1 MGAAKLFDEPE
12 TCFRVDLLGIVFLSD
27 PHKQRSSGSGRCEQ
41 RKMGI
46 GARSKNDITDVS
58 AKAIADCKAKGGV
71 DPKIVW
77 SVWTNIWG
85 TTWKICPGAVAVSDN
100 GNGTIVGWHF
110 GHSQNH
116 RLAKNDC
123 LKKGGQH
130 PKVVDIRN

>member
-1 MGAAKLFDEPE
+1 VQPNFSMNLKLAFALIYWGSCSFLIHTSNAAQAPAVASNGKWALALD
-12 TCFRVDLLGIVFLSD
+12 
-27 PHKQRSSGSGRCEQ
+27 H
-41 RKMGI
+41 
-46 GARSKNDITDVS
+46 KNDITDVS

-85 TTWKICPGAVAVSDN
+85 TTWKIYPGAVAVSDN